1 MNQHDELLI
10 IEAGF
15 SDKHYWENLWRFRG
29 LLYVLAIKDVAV
41 RYKQTVIGILWALIR
56 PFMAM
61 VIFTVVF
68 GQIAGLSSATE
79 IPYALVIF
87 SALLPWQLFSSALIE
102 GSNSLVSNGHLI
114 SKIYFPRMVIP
125 AATLLVVF
133 IDFLVSLLILVGLM
147 FWYHFLPNWNLLF
160 LPIFILMA
168 LLASFGLSLWLGAL
182 NVKYRDIRYAIPF
195 LVQLGLYASPVGF
208 SSSIV
213 PDKWKVFY
221 FLNPMVGIID
231 GFRWCILGGVKFN
244 ALSFGMSVSVIT
256 FFMYF
261 GIAQFRAMEKK
272 FSDLM

>member
-147 FWYHFLPNWNLLF
+147 FWYHFLP
-160 LPIFILMA
+160 A
-168 LLASFGLSLWLGAL
+168 L
-182 NVKYRDIRYAIPF
+182 
-195 LVQLGLYASPVGF
+195 
-208 SSSIV
+208 
-213 PDKWKVFY
+213 
-221 FLNPMVGIID
+221 
-231 GFRWCILGGVKFN
+231 
-244 ALSFGMSVSVIT
+244 
-256 FFMYF
+256 
-261 GIAQFRAMEKK
+261 
-272 FSDLM
+272 